1 MSISPYQVDNVLK
14 AYSKQSKVKAKNHAV
29 EVTQKIDP
37 QADMV
42 SISKEK
48 ERPEIFDRISYNLR
62 DLLIKTSKS
71 K

>member
-1 MSISPYQVDNVLK
+1 
-14 AYSKQSKVKAKNHAV
+14 V
-29 EVTQKIDP
+29 EDVQKID
-37 QADMV
+37 QKVDMV

>member
-1 MSISPYQVDNVLK
+1 MSISSYQVDNVLK

-29 EVTQKIDP
+29 EDVQKID
-37 QADMV
+37 QKVDMV

-48 ERPEIFDRISYNLR
+48 ERPEIFDRISYSLR
-62 DLLIKTSKS
+62 DLLLKTSKS

>member
-29 EVTQKIDP
+29 EVVQKIDP

>member
-14 AYSKQSKVKAKNHAV
+14 AYSKQNKVKAKNHAV
-29 EVTQKIDP
+29 EEVQKVDP